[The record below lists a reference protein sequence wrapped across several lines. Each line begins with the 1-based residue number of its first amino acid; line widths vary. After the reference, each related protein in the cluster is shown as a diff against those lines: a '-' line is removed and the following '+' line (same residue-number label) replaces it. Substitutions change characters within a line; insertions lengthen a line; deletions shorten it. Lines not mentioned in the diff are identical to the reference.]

1 MESCFPPKNRLAIG
15 TKWVFQNKL
24 NEEGEVVKN
33 KARLVTQGY
42 SQQEGIDYKET
53 FAPIARLEAIIIL
66 LAYATHKD
74 IKLY

>member
-1 MESCFPPKNRLAIG
+1 
-15 TKWVFQNKL
+15 VFQNKL